1 MTTEVVRVF
10 APAGPG
16 RRSVLA
22 WARRQARRSGARL
35 EVLVD
40 PDPERD
46 ARPVASP
53 GRLVE
58 WAFGTIAGRPSP
70 MDRLS
75 RAAAGARLLVVPQR
89 VPGVD
94 ELVGTAYESVTVVP
108 DDTAHPHG
116 PVVLALA
123 TGTRDAV
130 VDTAFE
136 AASRRGSPLLAVR
149 CEEDVADAP
158 VDATD
163 SWEDRL
169 TAWRIAYP
177 QVPVEA
183 RVAVGDPA
191 SELVEL
197 SARARLLVL
206 GRSAR
211 GRLRAALAPSP
222 VPRVVRRARCPV
234 LVVAPPGPPHRGW
247 WRSS

>member
-1 MTTEVVRVF
+1 MTTDVVRVF

-16 RRSVLA
+16 RRAVLG

-40 PDPERD
+40 PDPEQDDR
-46 ARPVASP
+46 AVAPP
-53 GRLVE
+53 GRLVR
-58 WAFGTIAGRPSP
+58 WALGALAGRPSP
-70 MDRLS
+70 TDRLA
-75 RAAAGARLLVVPQR
+75 RAAAGAPLLVVPQR

-116 PVVLALA
+116 PVALALA
-123 TGTRDAV
+123 AGTSDAV
-130 VDTAFE
+130 VDAAFE

-149 CEEDVADAP
+149 CEEDAADDPGDAP
-158 VDATD
+158 DP
-163 SWEDRL
+163 WEDRL

-177 QVPVEA
+177 QVPVEV

-191 SELVEL
+191 GELVEL
-197 SARARLLVL
+197 SGRARLLVL

-234 LVVAPPGPPHRGW
+234 LVVAPQGPPHRGW